1 MLPFVPATKIYQA
14 RNHKMARNRFFLI
27 MSTLFLGF
35 VLIGFSRSFYLKSYF
50 DFPALPVHLH
60 FHGIALSSWFL
71 LACLQPWLVNTGKV
85 ALHRKLGAL
94 GIAIAASVIV
104 TGIWTLVLRDA
115 PDIAEQPGAAAGN
128 IASLLMFL
136 YCVSFGVVF
145 RRDSGTHKRLM
156 LLASVPI
163 LAPALD
169 RFARI
174 PFMNDFWGNLLYWF
188 PAPTEVAFAAI
199 GFLLLVATVIANDVV
214 SERRLHKGTLIGL
227 VSIFVLAPATTYL
240 IFASGSWVGLV
251 RWLT

>member
-1 MLPFVPATKIYQA
+1 
-14 RNHKMARNRFFLI
+14 MARSRFFLI
-27 MSTLFLGF
+27 MSTLFLGL
-35 VLIGFSRSFYLKSYF
+35 VLVGFSRSFYLKSYF
-50 DFPALPVHLH
+50 DFPALPNHLH

-71 LACLQPWLVNTGKV
+71 LACIQPWLVNTSKV

-94 GIAIAASVIV
+94 GVAIAASVII

-115 PDIAEQPGAAAGN
+115 PNIAEQPSAAAGN

-136 YCVSFGVVF
+136 YCVFFGVVF
-145 RRDSGTHKRLM
+145 RRDSDTHKRLM

-174 PFMNDFWGNLLYWF
+174 PLMNDILGGLLYWF
-188 PAPTEVAFAAI
+188 PAPPEVAFAAT
-199 GFLLLVATVIANDVV
+199 GFLFLLAVVIANDVF

-227 VSIFVLAPATTYL
+227 LSIFILAPATTYL
-240 IFASGSWVGLV
+240 IIGSGTWVGFVL
-251 RWLT
+251 WLT